1 MKSVN
6 SDSIEVNPSP
16 QDFKAPIN
24 NKILTEDNPESK
36 ININHGL
43 LSCFIIRFLFLSY
56 IISKIHFNFK
66 FIFSN
71 IPLFTIYKFEIYRL
85 ITNPFICESFYEL
98 ITSIIMISTI
108 INNYENKEGT
118 ILFFFKFCYNSI
130 ISQIFLLLIYYIISL
145 FQPITIIYRI
155 NSREF
160 ICTAYLVK
168 HLLTT
173 DSKKIRNYFLG
184 ELNDRFVIVLF
195 LVIYL
200 FLNHEYRIE
209 NILCLYY
216 GFLICKYN
224 KFFELEY
231 LSNKFIISIE
241 MSDIGKIL
249 KISDSFVS
257 IQNTFTKINNN
268 PISFSNNTNNRVIDI
283 NDERMGLKIANEFED
298 KDFLI

>member
-1 MKSVN
+1 M
-6 SDSIEVNPSP
+6 
-16 QDFKAPIN
+16 
-24 NKILTEDNPESK
+24 
-36 ININHGL
+36 
-43 LSCFIIRFLFLSY
+43 
-56 IISKIHFNFK
+56 
-66 FIFSN
+66 
-71 IPLFTIYKFEIYRL
+71 
-85 ITNPFICESFYEL
+85 
-98 ITSIIMISTI
+98 
-108 INNYENKEGT
+108 
-118 ILFFFKFCYNSI
+118 
-130 ISQIFLLLIYYIISL
+130 
-145 FQPITIIYRI
+145 
-155 NSREF
+155 
-160 ICTAYLVK
+160 
-168 HLLTT
+168 
-173 DSKKIRNYFLG
+173 
-184 ELNDRFVIVLF
+184 
-195 LVIYL
+195 IYL
-200 FLNHEYRIE
+200 FLNHEYRID